1 MNIESTIKF
10 KSFNAFKLN
19 NIILDLENYAKE
31 NLLSS
36 KKTSFP
42 KKKKK
47 FTVLKSPHVHKKA
60 RDQFE
65 LETHT
70 KILKIEGTSQNIKE
84 FIKILEMKVLTD
96 ITYLISFKKIK

>member
-1 MNIESTIKF
+1 M
-10 KSFNAFKLN
+10 
-19 NIILDLENYAKE
+19 
-31 NLLSS
+31 
-36 KKTSFP
+36 
-42 KKKKK
+42 
-47 FTVLKSPHVHKKA
+47 HKKA

-70 KILKIEGTSQNIKE
+70 KIFKIEGTSKNIKE

>member
-10 KSFNAFKLN
+10 KSFNSFKLDS
-19 NIILDLENYAKE
+19 IISDLESYAKE

-36 KKTSFP
+36 KKISFP
-42 KKKKK
+42 KKKKR
-47 FTVLKSPHVHKKA
+47 FTILKSPHVHKKA

-70 KILKIEGTSQNIKE
+70 KIFKIEGTSKNIKE

-96 ITYLISFKKIK
+96 ITYLISFKQIK